1 MKNFRILGAVL
12 FLLILSAANVDAQTR
27 VAFTGGVEFAQT
39 EGHNYSMWPG
49 GSTSGFSAGLAA
61 IIPTSGAF
69 EFEFHGTYSR
79 MGRASSY
86 HGPVSIPAWSNDTI
100 RTARVVSGNQLG
112 LTALGR
118 VNLPRMA
125 NGLRTYVA
133 AGPALSW
140 EVSCHV
146 KSTVYESPYHWDTT
160 GTTTSSC
167 RGRDRLD
174 FGLAGA
180 LGLEYRSA
188 GDVGVTLGTVYT
200 HGIRNLTKALYQGRG
215 ESATS
220 RAVTIRA
227 GLVYRIG

>member
-1 MKNFRILGAVL
+1 M
-12 FLLILSAANVDAQTR
+12 
-27 VAFTGGVEFAQT
+27 
-39 EGHNYSMWPG
+39 
-49 GSTSGFSAGLAA
+49 
-61 IIPTSGAF
+61 
-69 EFEFHGTYSR
+69 
-79 MGRASSY
+79 
-86 HGPVSIPAWSNDTI
+86 
-100 RTARVVSGNQLG
+100 VSGNQLG

-125 NGLRTYVA
+125 NGLHPYVA

-146 KSTVYESPYHWDTT
+146 KSTVYESPYPWGT
-160 GTTTSSC
+160 GTMTSSC
-167 RGRDRLD
+167 SGRDRLD

-180 LGLEYRSA
+180 LGLEYRRA
-188 GDVGVTLGTVYT
+188 GDLGVTLGTVYT

-227 GLVYRIG
+227 GLVYGIG